1 MDTSIPGSFIPHDTS
16 DVGRSDY
23 RSQSGLADL
32 LLLISI
38 VLFVASA
45 ALAGGVFL
53 YGQYLD
59 TANASKVQQLERAKA
74 AFEPSL
80 ISQLMRL
87 NDRMASADSI
97 LGNHFAPS
105 MFFDALQAATLSTV
119 SFSSLDLQAVDAHGI
134 SIKMAGVAK
143 SVNSIALQADLFSK
157 NGVIKDPIFSGID
170 REQDGVHFQLTAEV
184 DSKAI
189 AFSRFLNGSAQAA
202 GAATPAASQTPTVRS
217 PFGLPADSASS
228 SDKK

>member
-1 MDTSIPGSFIPHDTS
+1 MDTSIPGTFIPHDAADS
-16 DVGRSDY
+16 SGGGY

-45 ALAGGVFL
+45 ALAGGVFV

-59 TANASKVQQLERAKA
+59 TANASKFEQLKHAKA
-74 AFEPSL
+74 AFEPTL
-80 ISQLMRL
+80 ISKLTRL
-87 NDRMASADSI
+87 SDRMASADMI

-119 SFSSLDLQAVDAHGI
+119 SFSGLDMQSSDTHGI
-134 SIKMAGVAK
+134 AIRMSGVAK

-170 REQDGVHFQLTAEV
+170 REIDGVHFQLTAEV
-184 DSKAI
+184 DAKAI
-189 AFSRFLNGSAQAA
+189 SFSRFLNGSTQAA
-202 GAATPAASQTPTVRS
+202 GAATPQQPTVRS
-217 PFGLPADSASS
+217 PFGLPAGDSS
-228 SDKK
+228 SSAQQ